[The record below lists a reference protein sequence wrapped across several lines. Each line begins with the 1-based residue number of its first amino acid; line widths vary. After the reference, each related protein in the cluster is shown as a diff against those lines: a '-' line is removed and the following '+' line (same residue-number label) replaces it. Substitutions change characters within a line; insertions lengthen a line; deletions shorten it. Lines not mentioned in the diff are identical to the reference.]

1 VVWLNTN
8 EEVNVIAR
16 YAPWDGLYM
25 VSVMITQASMI
36 SMAATIV
43 YIDDVKENSTD
54 SITVPLP
61 QLDP

>member
-16 YAPWDGLYM
+16 YAPWDGLYK